1 MSRSNVHINDAFIQE
16 VCGALDAGEPIR
28 RRFNKWGI
36 LHIDRKLPFICM
48 YRRPQ
53 RGGDKGTS
61 ELLLGQA
68 NYILVD
74 EVTAQSAPFL
84 TLMEQI
90 TTKLEAAFG
99 AFLLLELWSQPS
111 PHSTA
116 IAEGQP
122 HLHFSIHANAVNPP
136 LQILESAENALLDIE
151 FDGKPPSL
159 SVNYDA
165 SMYPNN
171 MAALPMFGQQAQS
184 DKRYWLGLSLTP
196 VYRKRHKLLPFEIKL
211 VHAEM
216 TRALRQINY
225 AFTHKYTCQRPRH
238 YHELG
243 KHSITAKVMQIDKQ
257 IADIKDQFDILFHVT
272 PVNTQQVWENF
283 RESNYTKLSA
293 FKYRARPIDPDLLK
307 RQLYALEIE
316 HIDDPALNH
325 IFQTQREEISRLLTM
340 ISDRNLPNFMYGSL
354 QVFGGVDDALRLQAK
369 DILVRA
375 YGYSA
380 SQNKF
385 SKVPARQVA
394 KQAKTLITEYAKQA
408 PSFKCEI
415 EIRDD
420 IPGILVSGGKL
431 LVGAN
436 LNLDKKRMSA
446 TLAHEVSTHVITHFN
461 GSAQPF
467 QQFHS
472 GMQNYES
479 IQEGLAML
487 SEYFVGGL
495 SASRLRTIAG
505 RVLAVD
511 AMVKGADFITV
522 FKMLCD
528 DWQFSKK
535 QAFTITMRVYRGGGF
550 TKDAVYLRG
559 MLEVVNYLKSGGDYM
574 LLFVGKI
581 ALQHIPFLQ
590 ELKWRKLLKDAQL
603 KPNFIGTEYFDKR
616 MEKLKSSSSL
626 ITLINGAE

>member
-1 MSRSNVHINDAFIQE
+1 
-16 VCGALDAGEPIR
+16 
-28 RRFNKWGI
+28 
-36 LHIDRKLPFICM
+36 
-48 YRRPQ
+48 
-53 RGGDKGTS
+53 
-61 ELLLGQA
+61 
-68 NYILVD
+68 
-74 EVTAQSAPFL
+74 
-84 TLMEQI
+84 
-90 TTKLEAAFG
+90 
-99 AFLLLELWSQPS
+99 
-111 PHSTA
+111 
-116 IAEGQP
+116 
-122 HLHFSIHANAVNPP
+122 
-136 LQILESAENALLDIE
+136 
-151 FDGKPPSL
+151 
-159 SVNYDA
+159 
-165 SMYPNN
+165 
-171 MAALPMFGQQAQS
+171 
-184 DKRYWLGLSLTP
+184 
-196 VYRKRHKLLPFEIKL
+196 
-211 VHAEM
+211 
-216 TRALRQINY
+216 
-225 AFTHKYTCQRPRH
+225 
-238 YHELG
+238 
-243 KHSITAKVMQIDKQ
+243 
-257 IADIKDQFDILFHVT
+257 
-272 PVNTQQVWENF
+272 
-283 RESNYTKLSA
+283 
-293 FKYRARPIDPDLLK
+293 
-307 RQLYALEIE
+307 
-316 HIDDPALNH
+316 
-325 IFQTQREEISRLLTM
+325 
-340 ISDRNLPNFMYGSL
+340 
-354 QVFGGVDDALRLQAK
+354 
-369 DILVRA
+369 
-375 YGYSA
+375 
-380 SQNKF
+380 
-385 SKVPARQVA
+385 VPARQVA